1 VKIIIEKGEC
11 MIEFKQVQKTFKN
24 TTVLK
29 EMNLTINKGELV
41 VFIGPSGCGKT
52 TSLKMINRLIEPTE
66 GTIIVNGQDT
76 RKMDPIEL
84 RRQMGYVIQQT
95 GLFPHMTIR
104 ENIQL
109 IAGLEGHAEQD
120 MDARTEHLLRMV
132 GLDPDQFIDR
142 YPSELS
148 GGQQQRIGFARA
160 LMNDPEV
167 ILMDEP
173 FSALDPVTRN
183 DLQEELFNLQ
193 EEVKKTIVFVTHDM
207 DEAIKLADRICIMRD
222 GEIVQFDTPE
232 QILRNPKDEYVESF
246 IGKNRIWNSPE
257 FIKAKDI
264 MITDPVSI
272 SGKRT
277 VLQAIEIMRSRKV
290 DSLLIT
296 DRDRVL
302 QGLIKLKDVHG
313 IQDKT
318 KRLEEVMNTNYAFV
332 SIEDSLLDILDV
344 MNTSDQGY
352 LPVVDGSMLHGLI
365 TRSSLLS
372 VLSEQFMQ
380 EEETI

>member
-1 VKIIIEKGEC
+1 
-11 MIEFKQVQKTFKN
+11 MIEFKNVGKQFKDN
-24 TTVLK
+24 VVLK
-29 EMNLTINKGELV
+29 GLSLEIQKGELV

-52 TSLKMINRLIEPTE
+52 TSLKMINRLIEPSS
-66 GTIIVNGQDT
+66 GTILVNGKDIMKTDT
-76 RKMDPIEL
+76 IEL
-84 RRQMGYVIQQT
+84 RRHMGYVIQQT
-95 GLFPHMTIR
+95 GLFPHMTVR

-109 IAGLEGHAEQD
+109 IAGLEGKNHDEMDQQTEQ
-120 MDARTEHLLRMV
+120 LLTMV
-132 GLDPDQFIDR
+132 GLDPKQFIDR

-148 GGQQQRIGFARA
+148 GGQQQRVGFARA
-160 LMNDPEV
+160 LMNDPDV

-232 QILRNPKDEYVESF
+232 EILRHPKDEYVESF
-246 IGKNRIWNSPE
+246 IGKNKIWSSPE
-257 FIKAKDI
+257 FIKAEDI
-264 MITDPVSI
+264 MIEDPVSI

-277 VLQAIEIMRSRKV
+277 LLQGIEIMRGRKV

-302 QGLIKLKDVHG
+302 QGLIKLKN
-313 IQDKT
+313 IQTIPDKSQ
-318 KRLEEVMNTNYAFV
+318 RIEEVMEGEIIAVN
-332 SIEDSLLDILDV
+332 EHDSLLDVLEV
-344 MNTSDQGY
+344 MNQEETGY
-352 LPVVDGSMLHGLI
+352 LPVTDATGKLRGLI

-372 VLSEQFMQ
+372 VLSEQFIH
-380 EEETI
+380 EEEVQ

>member
-1 VKIIIEKGEC
+1 
-11 MIEFKQVQKTFKN
+11 MIEFKNVGKQFKEN
-24 TTVLK
+24 VVLK
-29 EMNLTINKGELV
+29 GLSLEIQKGELV

-52 TSLKMINRLIEPTE
+52 TSLKMINRLIEPSS
-66 GTIIVNGQDT
+66 GTILVNGKDIMKTDT
-76 RKMDPIEL
+76 IEL
-84 RRQMGYVIQQT
+84 RRHMGYVIQQT
-95 GLFPHMTIR
+95 GLFPHMTVR

-109 IAGLEGHAEQD
+109 IAGLEGKDHDQ
-120 MDARTEHLLRMV
+120 MDQRTEQLLTMV
-132 GLDPDQFIDR
+132 GLDPRQFIDR

-148 GGQQQRIGFARA
+148 GGQQQRVGFARA
-160 LMNDPEV
+160 LMNDPDV

-232 QILRNPKDEYVESF
+232 EILRHPKDEYVESF
-246 IGKNRIWNSPE
+246 IGKNKIWSSPE
-257 FIKAKDI
+257 FIKAEDI
-264 MITDPVSI
+264 MIEDPVSI

-277 VLQAIEIMRSRKV
+277 LLQGIEIMRGRKV

-302 QGLIKLKDVHG
+302 QGLIKLKN
-313 IQDKT
+313 IQTIPDKSQ
-318 KRLEEVMNTNYAFV
+318 RIEEVMEGEIIGVN
-332 SIEDSLLDILDV
+332 EHDSLLDVLEV
-344 MNTSDQGY
+344 MNQEETGY
-352 LPVVDGSMLHGLI
+352 LPVTDATGKLRGLI

-372 VLSEQFMQ
+372 VLSEQFIH
-380 EEETI
+380 EEEVQ

>member
-1 VKIIIEKGEC
+1 

-29 EMNLTINKGELV
+29 EMNLIINKGELV

-207 DEAIKLADRICIMRD
+207 DETIKLADRICIMRD

-332 SIEDSLLDILDV
+332 SVEDSLLDILDV

-380 EEETI
+380 EEETL

>member
-1 VKIIIEKGEC
+1 
-11 MIEFKQVQKTFKN
+11 MIEFKNVGKQFKDN
-24 TTVLK
+24 VVLK
-29 EMNLTINKGELV
+29 GLTLEIKEGELV

-52 TSLKMINRLIEPTE
+52 TSLKMINRLIEPSS
-66 GTIIVNGQDT
+66 GTILVNGKDIMKTDT
-76 RKMDPIEL
+76 IEL
-84 RRQMGYVIQQT
+84 RRHMGYVIQQT
-95 GLFPHMTIR
+95 GLFPHMTVR

-109 IAGLEGHAEQD
+109 IAGLEGKDHDQ
-120 MDARTEHLLRMV
+120 MDLRTEELLQMV
-132 GLDPDQFIDR
+132 GLDPNQFIDR

-148 GGQQQRIGFARA
+148 GGQQQRVGFARA
-160 LMNDPEV
+160 LMNDPDV

-232 QILRNPKDEYVESF
+232 EILRHPKDEYVESF
-246 IGKNRIWNSPE
+246 IGKNKIWSSPA
-257 FIKAKDI
+257 FIKAEDI
-264 MITDPVSI
+264 MIEDPVSI

-277 VLQAIEIMRSRKV
+277 LLQGIEIMRGRKV

-296 DRDRVL
+296 DRDRIL
-302 QGLIKLKDVHG
+302 QGIVKLKN
-313 IQDKT
+313 IQTVSDKSQ
-318 KRLEEVMNTNYAFV
+318 RIEEIMEGELVAV
-332 SIEDSLLDILDV
+332 DEQDSLLDVLEV
-344 MNTSDQGY
+344 MNHEETGY
-352 LPVVDGSMLHGLI
+352 LPVTNKAGQLRGLI

-372 VLSEQFMQ
+372 VLSEQFIQ
-380 EEETI
+380 EEEVQ

>member
-1 VKIIIEKGEC
+1 
-11 MIEFKQVQKTFKN
+11 MIEFKNVGKQFKDN
-24 TTVLK
+24 VVLK
-29 EMNLTINKGELV
+29 GLTLEIKAGELV

-52 TSLKMINRLIEPTE
+52 TSLKMINRLIEPSS
-66 GTIIVNGQDT
+66 GTILVNGKDIMKTDT
-76 RKMDPIEL
+76 IEL
-84 RRQMGYVIQQT
+84 RRHMGYVIQQT
-95 GLFPHMTIR
+95 GLFPHMTVR

-109 IAGLEGHAEQD
+109 IAGLEGKDHDQ
-120 MDARTEHLLRMV
+120 MDQRTEELLQMV
-132 GLDPDQFIDR
+132 GLDPKQFIDR

-148 GGQQQRIGFARA
+148 GGQQQRVGFARA
-160 LMNDPEV
+160 LMNDPDV

-232 QILRNPKDEYVESF
+232 EILRHPKDEYVESF
-246 IGKNRIWNSPE
+246 IGKNKIWSSPA
-257 FIKAKDI
+257 FIKAEDI
-264 MITDPVSI
+264 MIEDPVSI

-277 VLQAIEIMRSRKV
+277 LLQGIEIMRGRKV

-296 DRDRVL
+296 DRDRTL
-302 QGLIKLKDVHG
+302 QGIVKLKN
-313 IQDKT
+313 IQTVSDKSQ
-318 KRLEEVMNTNYAFV
+318 RIEELMEGELVAV
-332 SIEDSLLDILDV
+332 DEQDSLLDVLEV
-344 MNTSDQGY
+344 MNHEETGY
-352 LPVVDGSMLHGLI
+352 LPVTNKAGQLRGLI

-372 VLSEQFMQ
+372 VLSEQFIQ
-380 EEETI
+380 EEEVQ

>member
-1 VKIIIEKGEC
+1 
-11 MIEFKQVQKTFKN
+11 MIEFKNVGKQFKDN
-24 TTVLK
+24 VVLK
-29 EMNLTINKGELV
+29 GLSLEIQKGELV

-52 TSLKMINRLIEPTE
+52 TSLKMINRLIEPSS
-66 GTIIVNGQDT
+66 GTILVNGKDIMKTDT
-76 RKMDPIEL
+76 IEL
-84 RRQMGYVIQQT
+84 RRHMGYVIQQT
-95 GLFPHMTIR
+95 GLFPHMTVR

-109 IAGLEGHAEQD
+109 IAGLEGKDHDE
-120 MDARTEHLLRMV
+120 MDQRTEQLLTMV
-132 GLDPDQFIDR
+132 GLDPKQFIDR

-148 GGQQQRIGFARA
+148 GGQQQRVGFARA
-160 LMNDPEV
+160 LMNDPDV

-232 QILRNPKDEYVESF
+232 EILRHPKDEYVESF
-246 IGKNRIWNSPE
+246 IGKNKIWSSPE
-257 FIKAKDI
+257 YIKAEDI
-264 MITDPVSI
+264 MIEDPVSI

-277 VLQAIEIMRSRKV
+277 LLQGIEIMRGRKV

-302 QGLIKLKDVHG
+302 QGLIKLKN
-313 IQDKT
+313 IQTIPDKSQ
-318 KRLEEVMNTNYAFV
+318 RIEEVMEGEIIAVN
-332 SIEDSLLDILDV
+332 EHDSLLDVLEV
-344 MNTSDQGY
+344 MNQEETGY
-352 LPVVDGSMLHGLI
+352 LPVTDANGKLRGLI

-372 VLSEQFMQ
+372 VLSEQFIH
-380 EEETI
+380 EEEVQ

>member
-1 VKIIIEKGEC
+1 
-11 MIEFKQVQKTFKN
+11 MIEFKQVKKTFKQ

-84 RRQMGYVIQQT
+84 RRKMGYVIQQT

-109 IAGLEGHAEQD
+109 IASLEGHAEQD

-264 MITDPVSI
+264 MIADPVSI

-296 DRDRVL
+296 DRDRIL
-302 QGLIKLKDVHG
+302 QGLIKLKDVHS

-318 KRLEEVMNTNYAFV
+318 KRLEVVMNTDYAFV

-352 LPVVDGSMLHGLI
+352 LPVVDGSTLHGLI

-380 EEETI
+380 EEETL

>member
-1 VKIIIEKGEC
+1 

-296 DRDRVL
+296 DRDHVL

>member
-1 VKIIIEKGEC
+1 

-109 IAGLEGHAEQD
+109 IASLEGHAEQD

-257 FIKAKDI
+257 YIKAKDI

-302 QGLIKLKDVHG
+302 QGLIKLKDVHS

-332 SIEDSLLDILDV
+332 SVEDSLLDILDV

-380 EEETI
+380 EEETL

>member
-1 VKIIIEKGEC
+1 
-11 MIEFKQVQKTFKN
+11 MIEFKNVGKQFKEN
-24 TTVLK
+24 VVLK
-29 EMNLTINKGELV
+29 GLSLEIQKGELV

-52 TSLKMINRLIEPTE
+52 TSLKMINRLIEPSS
-66 GTIIVNGQDT
+66 GTILVNGKDIMKTDT
-76 RKMDPIEL
+76 IEL
-84 RRQMGYVIQQT
+84 RRHMGYVIQQT
-95 GLFPHMTIR
+95 GLFPHMTVR

-109 IAGLEGHAEQD
+109 IAGLEGKDHDE
-120 MDARTEHLLRMV
+120 MDQRTEQLLTMV
-132 GLDPDQFIDR
+132 GLDPRQFIDC

-148 GGQQQRIGFARA
+148 GGQQQRVGFARA
-160 LMNDPEV
+160 LMNDPDV

-232 QILRNPKDEYVESF
+232 EILRHPKDEYVESF
-246 IGKNRIWNSPE
+246 IGKNKIWSSPE
-257 FIKAKDI
+257 FIKAEDI
-264 MITDPVSI
+264 MIEDPVSI

-277 VLQAIEIMRSRKV
+277 LLQGIEIMRGRKV

-302 QGLIKLKDVHG
+302 QGLIKLKN
-313 IQDKT
+313 IQTIPDKSQ
-318 KRLEEVMNTNYAFV
+318 RIEEVMEGEIIAVN
-332 SIEDSLLDILDV
+332 EHDSLLDVLEV
-344 MNTSDQGY
+344 MNQEETGY
-352 LPVVDGSMLHGLI
+352 LPVTDATGKLRGLI

-372 VLSEQFMQ
+372 VLSEQFIH
-380 EEETI
+380 EEEVQ

>member
-1 VKIIIEKGEC
+1 

-380 EEETI
+380 EEETT

>member
-1 VKIIIEKGEC
+1 

-52 TSLKMINRLIEPTE
+52 TSLKMINRLIEPTK

-380 EEETI
+380 EEETL

>member
-1 VKIIIEKGEC
+1 
-11 MIEFKQVQKTFKN
+11 MIEFKQVKKTFKQ

-109 IAGLEGHAEQD
+109 IASLEGHAEQD

-257 FIKAKDI
+257 YIKAKDI

-302 QGLIKLKDVHG
+302 QGLIKLKDVHS

-332 SIEDSLLDILDV
+332 SVEDSLLDILDV

-380 EEETI
+380 EEETL

>member
-1 VKIIIEKGEC
+1 
-11 MIEFKQVQKTFKN
+11 MIEFKQVKKTFKT

-109 IAGLEGHAEQD
+109 IASLEGHAEQD

-232 QILRNPKDEYVESF
+232 QILRNPKDAYVESF

-257 FIKAKDI
+257 YIKAKDI

-296 DRDRVL
+296 DRDHVL
-302 QGLIKLKDVHG
+302 KGLIKLKDVHG

-318 KRLEEVMNTNYAFV
+318 RRLEEVMNVDYAFV
-332 SIEDSLLDILDV
+332 SSEDSLLDILDV

-352 LPVVDGSMLHGLI
+352 LPVVTGLTLEGLI

-380 EEETI
+380 EEETV

>member
-1 VKIIIEKGEC
+1 

-257 FIKAKDI
+257 YIKAKDI

-296 DRDRVL
+296 DRDRTL

-352 LPVVDGSMLHGLI
+352 LPVVDGSILHGLI

>member
-1 VKIIIEKGEC
+1 

-109 IAGLEGHAEQD
+109 IASLEGHAEQD

>member
-1 VKIIIEKGEC
+1 
-11 MIEFKQVQKTFKN
+11 MIEFKQVKKTFKT

-109 IAGLEGHAEQD
+109 IASLEGHAEQD

-296 DRDRVL
+296 DRDRTL

-313 IQDKT
+313 IPDKT

-352 LPVVDGSMLHGLI
+352 LPVVDGSILHGLI

-380 EEETI
+380 EEETL

>member
-1 VKIIIEKGEC
+1 
-11 MIEFKQVQKTFKN
+11 MIEFKNVGKQFKDN
-24 TTVLK
+24 VVLK
-29 EMNLTINKGELV
+29 GLSLEIQKGELV

-52 TSLKMINRLIEPTE
+52 TSLKMINRLIEPSS
-66 GTIIVNGQDT
+66 GTILVNGKDIMKTDT
-76 RKMDPIEL
+76 IEL
-84 RRQMGYVIQQT
+84 RRHMGYVIQQT
-95 GLFPHMTIR
+95 GLFPHMTVR

-109 IAGLEGHAEQD
+109 IAGLEGKDHDE
-120 MDARTEHLLRMV
+120 MDQRTEQLLTMV
-132 GLDPDQFIDR
+132 GLDPKQFIDR

-148 GGQQQRIGFARA
+148 GGQQQRVGFARA
-160 LMNDPEV
+160 LMNDPHV

-232 QILRNPKDEYVESF
+232 EILRHPKDEYVESF
-246 IGKNRIWNSPE
+246 IGKNKIWSSPE
-257 FIKAKDI
+257 FIKAEDI
-264 MITDPVSI
+264 MIEDPVSI

-277 VLQAIEIMRSRKV
+277 LLQGIEIMRGRKV

-302 QGLIKLKDVHG
+302 QGLIKLKN
-313 IQDKT
+313 IQTIPDKSQ
-318 KRLEEVMNTNYAFV
+318 RIEEVMEGEIIAVN
-332 SIEDSLLDILDV
+332 EHDSLLDVLEV
-344 MNTSDQGY
+344 MNQEETGY
-352 LPVVDGSMLHGLI
+352 LPVTDATGKLRGLI

-372 VLSEQFMQ
+372 VLSEQFIH
-380 EEETI
+380 EEEVQ

>member
-1 VKIIIEKGEC
+1 
-11 MIEFKQVQKTFKN
+11 MIEFKNVKKTFKE

-66 GTIIVNGQDT
+66 GTIIVDGQDT

-232 QILRNPKDEYVESF
+232 QILRNPKDAYVESF

-257 FIKAKDI
+257 YIKAKDI

-277 VLQAIEIMRSRKV
+277 VIQAIEIMRSRKV

-296 DRDRVL
+296 DRDRTL
-302 QGLIKLKDVHG
+302 EGLIKLKDVHG

-318 KRLEEVMNTNYAFV
+318 KRLEEVMNKDYAYV
-332 SIEDSLLDILDV
+332 SSEDSLLDILAV
-344 MNTSDQGY
+344 MNETDQGY
-352 LPVVDGSMLHGLI
+352 LPVVTGPMLNGLI

-380 EEETI
+380 EEETK

>member
-1 VKIIIEKGEC
+1 
-11 MIEFKQVQKTFKN
+11 
-24 TTVLK
+24 
-29 EMNLTINKGELV
+29 
-41 VFIGPSGCGKT
+41 
-52 TSLKMINRLIEPTE
+52 
-66 GTIIVNGQDT
+66 
-76 RKMDPIEL
+76 
-84 RRQMGYVIQQT
+84 
-95 GLFPHMTIR
+95 
-104 ENIQL
+104 
-109 IAGLEGHAEQD
+109 

-257 FIKAKDI
+257 YIKAKDI

-302 QGLIKLKDVHG
+302 QGLIKLKDVHS

-332 SIEDSLLDILDV
+332 SVEDSLLDILDV

-380 EEETI
+380 EEETL

>member
-1 VKIIIEKGEC
+1 

-109 IAGLEGHAEQD
+109 IASLEGHAEQD

-132 GLDPDQFIDR
+132 GLDPDQFINR

-302 QGLIKLKDVHG
+302 QGLIKLKDVHS

-352 LPVVDGSMLHGLI
+352 LPVVDGSILHGLI

-380 EEETI
+380 EEETL

>member
-1 VKIIIEKGEC
+1 

-29 EMNLTINKGELV
+29 EMNLTIHKGELV

>member
-1 VKIIIEKGEC
+1 

>member
-1 VKIIIEKGEC
+1 
-11 MIEFKQVQKTFKN
+11 MIEFKNVGKQFKDN
-24 TTVLK
+24 VVLK
-29 EMNLTINKGELV
+29 GLTLEIKAGELV

-52 TSLKMINRLIEPTE
+52 TSLKMINRLIEPSS
-66 GTIIVNGQDT
+66 GTILVNGKDIMKTDT
-76 RKMDPIEL
+76 IEL
-84 RRQMGYVIQQT
+84 RRHMGYVIQQT
-95 GLFPHMTIR
+95 GLFPHMTVR

-109 IAGLEGHAEQD
+109 IAGLEGKDHDQ
-120 MDARTEHLLRMV
+120 MDQRTEELLQMV
-132 GLDPDQFIDR
+132 GLDPKQFIDR

-148 GGQQQRIGFARA
+148 GGQQQRVGFARA
-160 LMNDPEV
+160 LMNDPDV

-232 QILRNPKDEYVESF
+232 EILRHPKDEYVESF
-246 IGKNRIWNSPE
+246 IGKNKIWSIPA
-257 FIKAKDI
+257 FIKAEDI
-264 MITDPVSI
+264 MIEDPVSI

-277 VLQAIEIMRSRKV
+277 LLQGIEIMRGRKV

-296 DRDRVL
+296 DRDRTL
-302 QGLIKLKDVHG
+302 QGIVKLKN
-313 IQDKT
+313 IQTVSDKSQ
-318 KRLEEVMNTNYAFV
+318 RIEELMEGELVAV
-332 SIEDSLLDILDV
+332 DEQDSLLDVLEV
-344 MNTSDQGY
+344 MNHEETGY
-352 LPVVDGSMLHGLI
+352 LPVTNKAGQLRGLI

-372 VLSEQFMQ
+372 VLSEQFIQ
-380 EEETI
+380 EEEVQ

>member
-1 VKIIIEKGEC
+1 MIEKGEC

-296 DRDRVL
+296 DRDHVL

>member
-1 VKIIIEKGEC
+1 
-11 MIEFKQVQKTFKN
+11 MIEFKNVGKQFKEN
-24 TTVLK
+24 VVLK
-29 EMNLTINKGELV
+29 GLSLEIQKGELV

-52 TSLKMINRLIEPTE
+52 TSLKMINRLIEPSS
-66 GTIIVNGQDT
+66 GTILVNGKDIMKTDT
-76 RKMDPIEL
+76 IEL
-84 RRQMGYVIQQT
+84 RRHMGYVIQQT
-95 GLFPHMTIR
+95 GLFPHMTVR

-109 IAGLEGHAEQD
+109 IAGLEGKDHDQ
-120 MDARTEHLLRMV
+120 MDQRTEQLLTMV
-132 GLDPDQFIDR
+132 GLDPRQFIDR

-148 GGQQQRIGFARA
+148 GGQQQRVGFARA
-160 LMNDPEV
+160 LMNDPDV

-232 QILRNPKDEYVESF
+232 EILRHPKDEYVESF
-246 IGKNRIWNSPE
+246 IGKNKIWSSPE
-257 FIKAKDI
+257 FIKAEDI
-264 MITDPVSI
+264 MIEDPVSI

-277 VLQAIEIMRSRKV
+277 LLQGIEIMRGRKV

-296 DRDRVL
+296 DRDRIL
-302 QGLIKLKDVHG
+302 QGLIKLKN
-313 IQDKT
+313 IQTIPDKSQ
-318 KRLEEVMNTNYAFV
+318 RIEEVMEGEIIAVN
-332 SIEDSLLDILDV
+332 EHDSLLDVLEV
-344 MNTSDQGY
+344 MNQEETGY
-352 LPVVDGSMLHGLI
+352 LPVTDATGKLRGLI

-372 VLSEQFMQ
+372 VLSEQFIH
-380 EEETI
+380 EEEVQ